1 MVDIVRGRKK
11 LNTLNIFS
19 NLWERR
25 LKTRQL
31 RYKEQLSNQA
41 IRLERIARLL
51 HCDPNEAQ
59 ELMELMA
66 EWLSGEGI
74 LKKGFVKPSCKRVQ
88 QQEPND
94 DIKLFLLQ
102 NGLCD

>member
-11 LNTLNIFS
+11 LSTLNIFS
-19 NLWERR
+19 KLWERR

-74 LKKGFVKPSCKRVQ
+74 LKKGLVKLPRNGVQ
-88 QQEPND
+88 QQEMD
-94 DIKLFLLQ
+94 DKIKMFLLQ